1 MVAGANRSI
10 DWRKKKLDRLQ
21 VFQLGVAGAGVA
33 LYCSTVLVH
42 HSGAVQQW
50 CSQRRALPFA
60 PKHCGATPARVRC
73 PLWSCRRFSETRTTV
88 LRSFQKP
95 SVSSQKIIN
104 WSFGLFHR
112 FGFGRTGELNK

>member
-42 HSGAVQQW
+42 HSVGVQQW
-50 CSQRRALPFA
+50 CSQRRALPLA

-73 PLWSCRRFSETRTTV
+73 PLWS
-88 LRSFQKP
+88 FQKP
-95 SVSSQKIIN
+95 EQ
-104 WSFGLFHR
+104 LF
-112 FGFGRTGELNK
+112 